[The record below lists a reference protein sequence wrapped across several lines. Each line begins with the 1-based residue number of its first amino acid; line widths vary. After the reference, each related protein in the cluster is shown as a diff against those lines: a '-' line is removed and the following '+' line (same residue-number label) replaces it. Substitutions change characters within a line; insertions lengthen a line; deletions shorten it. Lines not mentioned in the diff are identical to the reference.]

1 MDKKKRHSAEQQ
13 RALLRK
19 ALSKKPLD
27 RRVLRALRQSL
38 QPKYVHRAARQ
49 GVFVCYSP
57 ADALFA
63 LELTTSLQDVGASV
77 WMDEISTPPGVDW
90 QDAVQMGL
98 RENGL
103 MALVLSP
110 DAIQNAPVM
119 AEYRYFLAMGKI
131 VQPLLVSGE
140 MPPLPE
146 LQLKP
151 IDFRASFLEGLDVML
166 HTLGLNTVAQ
176 G

>member
-1 MDKKKRHSAEQQ
+1 MKNERQVSAEQQ

-19 ALSKKPLD
+19 AWNKNPSD

-38 QPKYVHRAARQ
+38 HPKYIHRAVRQ
-49 GVFVCYSP
+49 GIFISYSP

-63 LELTTSLQDVGASV
+63 LELTTSLQEVGAKV

-90 QDAVQMGL
+90 QDAVKMGL
-98 RENGL
+98 RDNGL
-103 MALVLSP
+103 MALVITP
-110 DAIQNAPVM
+110 DALQNASVR

-131 VQPLLVSGE
+131 VQPLLVRGD
-140 MPPLPE
+140 MQDIPE
-146 LQLKP
+146 LHLKP
-151 IDFRASFLEGLDVML
+151 IDFRGGFLEGMDQMMSV
-166 HTLGLNTVAQ
+166 LGLDAAAQ